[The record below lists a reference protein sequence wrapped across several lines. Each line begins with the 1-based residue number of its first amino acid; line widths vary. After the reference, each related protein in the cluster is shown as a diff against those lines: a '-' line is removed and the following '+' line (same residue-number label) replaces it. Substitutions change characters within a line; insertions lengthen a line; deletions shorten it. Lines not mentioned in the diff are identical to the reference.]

1 MTAMPLQPFTAAE
14 TAHLAR
20 IEAAEPVDAGQDAR
34 VETVA
39 RAICAADEFV
49 DGDNWTWDDAGENA
63 HAEYRRMATAAL
75 AAMHPAEETLRERVE
90 ALAGELDE
98 DGHRYATIP
107 EPYAAGIGDARL
119 GAAHR
124 LRAVLGGEL

>member
-75 AAMHPAEETLRERVE
+75 AAMHPADETLRELLVW
-90 ALAGELDE
+90 LAAEGYEVKADDTDGPGLTPAEVLD
-98 DGHRYATIP
+98 RY
-107 EPYAAGIGDARL
+107 
-119 GAAHR
+119 
-124 LRAVLGGEL
+124 RAVLGGVS